1 MAFIVKQLRV
11 GGFDNNFSYLVS
23 DDATGDAVIIDPCGD
38 VAVIKAAVEALDN
51 CCPRYILL
59 THGHYD
65 HTSGV
70 VGVKKFFPARV
81 MAHPASG
88 FSDIEILTEHRQLP
102 FGPGFIE
109 CLYAPGHTAD
119 GIIYRLSDDSAI
131 FTGDTLFIDW
141 CGYCD
146 ATTMF
151 KTMREV
157 IMPLADSNIVYSGHD
172 YGRAPFATLGE
183 EKTGNRYLNTADFT
197 EFTIRLKDL

>member
-38 VAVIKAAVEALDN
+38 VAVIKAAVETLDN

-59 THGHYD
+59 THGHCD

-70 VGVKKFFPARV
+70 AEVKNFFPAPV
-81 MAHPASG
+81 MAHHACG
-88 FSDIEILTEHRQLP
+88 FPGIEMLTEHRQLP
-102 FGPGFIE
+102 FGSGFIE

-131 FTGDTLFIDW
+131 FTGDTLFVDW

-146 ATTMF
+146 AATMF

-172 YGRAPFATLGE
+172 YGRASFAPLGE
-183 EKTGNRYLNTADFT
+183 EKTGNRYLNTADFA